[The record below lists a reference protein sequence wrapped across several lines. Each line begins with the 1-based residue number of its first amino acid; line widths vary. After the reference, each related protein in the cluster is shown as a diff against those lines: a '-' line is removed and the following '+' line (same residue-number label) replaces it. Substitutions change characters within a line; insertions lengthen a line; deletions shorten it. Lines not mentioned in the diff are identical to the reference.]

1 MLKQLS
7 IAAGLAGLLLG
18 PLSLAADTDAAAGNQ
33 SLVDAIIAG
42 TPHVNFRYRYEY
54 VSDNDFNK
62 NANASTLRFRL
73 NYATGQWRGWSAFGE
88 FDYVAEL
95 LFKDFNSGAGTSGAD
110 RNVYP
115 VVADPKGADLNQFY
129 LDYDGFSNTK
139 LRFGRQRILL
149 DNQRFVGGVGWRQN
163 EQTYDGASIKFKGF
177 KNTEVF
183 YSYVGQVNRIFGE
196 RSAAGQQR
204 MNSHLFN
211 VPISIGEKWKVTPYY
226 YYIDNAESAAFST
239 TSSGTL
245 GARASGDIAFGNSSL
260 KLLGEIATQSDAG
273 DNPVSYSAE
282 YYHLT
287 ADWAMKNGL
296 SFGLGLESLGGDEN
310 EFGKAFRT
318 PLATLHAFQGWADQF
333 LGTAVSAPL
342 VSAGVDDLYINAK
355 YKFQKWKFQA
365 IYHDF
370 SKAAGSGD
378 YGREIDLAASRSL
391 GDRYSLLLKGAFF
404 SADDAAFRD
413 VTKLWVQLVANF

>member
-7 IAAGLAGLLLG
+7 IAAGIAGLLLG
-18 PLSLAADTDAAAGNQ
+18 PLSLAADTEATAENNT
-33 SLVDAIIAG
+33 LVDAIIAG

-54 VSDNDFNK
+54 VSDDNFNK

-73 NYATGQWRGWSAFGE
+73 NYATGNWRGWSAFGE

-95 LFKDFNSGAGTSGAD
+95 LFNDFNSGAGTSPPD

-129 LDYDGFSNTK
+129 FDYDGFSDTK

-163 EQTYDGASIKFKGF
+163 EQTYDAASVKFKGF
-177 KNTEVF
+177 KNTEVS

-204 MNSHLFN
+204 MNSHLLN
-211 VPISIGEKWKVTPYY
+211 VPVSIGDKWKITPYY
-226 YYIDNAESAAFST
+226 YYIKNDDSPTFAVFST
-239 TSSGTL
+239 ATL
-245 GARASGDIAFGNSSL
+245 GARADGEIALGNGSL
-260 KLLGEIATQSDAG
+260 KLMGELATQSDIG
-273 DNPVSYSAE
+273 DNPVSYTAE

-296 SFGLGLESLGGDEN
+296 SFGFGLESLGGHEN
-310 EFGKAFRT
+310 EAGKAFRT

-333 LGTAVSAPL
+333 LGTA
-342 VSAGVDDLYINAK
+342 AGVPGAGVEDLYINAK

-370 SKAAGSGD
+370 SAAAGSADWGS
-378 YGREIDLAASRSL
+378 EIDLAASRSL

-404 SADDAAFRD
+404 SADDPGFRD